1 MLHDLIVKKIALVPS
16 LKEFILSFAMPLYKL
31 SPNLTKPAKKA
42 KLLWFRSLVCTQQL
56 RTFRNLFSNA
66 NALTS
71 LLPSG
76 CSGLVCPQQLRTF
89 RNLFLNANALTSLLP
104 SGCSGLVCPQQL
116 RTLRNRRLK
125 KYAATP
131 RAGNT
136 ETRIPLSIIRMGW
149 GQLIR
154 LSTPI
159 WVRIPKF
166 SNKSPR
172 TEKPP

>member
-16 LKEFILSFAMPLYKL
+16 LKEFILSFAMPIYKL

-89 RNLFLNANALTSLLP
+89 RN
-104 SGCSGLVCPQQL
+104 
-116 RTLRNRRLK
+116 RRLK

-149 GQLIR
+149 GQLNR

-159 WVRIPKF
+159 WARIQKF

>member
-31 SPNLTKPAKKA
+31 SPNRTKPAKKA

-56 RTFRNLFSNA
+56 RTFRNLFS
-66 NALTS
+66 
-71 LLPSG
+71 
-76 CSGLVCPQQLRTF
+76 
-89 RNLFLNANALTSLLP
+89 NANALTSLLP

>member
-1 MLHDLIVKKIALVPS
+1 MLHDLIVKKIALVPT

-31 SPNLTKPAKKA
+31 SPNRTKPAKKA

-76 CSGLVCPQQLRTF
+76 WSGLVCPQQLRTF
-89 RNLFLNANALTSLLP
+89 
-104 SGCSGLVCPQQL
+104 
-116 RTLRNRRLK
+116 RNRRLK

-149 GQLIR
+149 GQLNR